1 MKQIEQ
7 FIQQARSIIQSL
19 GINPL
24 ILAMGLLFC
33 LFFPRFFILAAFGY
47 AVYWIAKNIWLDP
60 KRKGSRKGRRRH

>member
-1 MKQIEQ
+1 MKEIDR
-7 FIQQARSIIQSL
+7 FLQQARNIIQSL